1 MYPNNSD
8 LSGDPAEIP
17 FTPVQERQVAQLS
30 DPIMRLFSHSSSSI
44 TSSYTSD
51 YANSPPRTRTAT
63 RNEATNPY
71 CAARITAF
79 DTAVV
84 WDEQKDE
91 PLTEKPKGWKTY
103 NSYYAPDDLATIASF
118 APRHNL
124 NGPGDF
130 SLPMI
135 ASSPVGPPLSSPS
148 DSSVSDTSPLPEAV
162 MDKKRK
168 LKELEN
174 DEDSD
179 LEFTAVKQKRKRRP
193 VTSEW
198 EPVNEFF
205 SRRKTY
211 RNRSQFRCTLCL
223 EKNKLH
229 LCNSEG
235 DMKRH
240 LQSKSHSERLFHC
253 PECPKSF
260 TRQDALKRHF
270 SRICSA

>member
-1 MYPNNSD
+1 MYPNNGD
-8 LSGDPAEIP
+8 LSGDPAENP
-17 FTPVQERQVAQLS
+17 FTPVQKKQVAQLS
-30 DPIMRLFSHSSSSI
+30 NPRKRLFSHSSSSI
-44 TSSYTSD
+44 TSSYASG
-51 YANSPPRTRTAT
+51 YANSPPKTRTAT
-63 RNEATNPY
+63 RNEATNPN

-91 PLTEKPKGWKTY
+91 PLTEKPKGRKIY
-103 NSYYAPDDLATIASF
+103 NSFCASDDLAAIASF

-198 EPVNEFF
+198 EPVNESF
-205 SRRKTY
+205 SRRKTR
-211 RNRSQFRCTLCL
+211 RNRWQFRCTLCL
-223 EKNKLH
+223 EKDKVH

-240 LQSKSHSERLFHC
+240 LQSQIHSEKLFHC
-253 PECPKSF
+253 PECSKSF
-260 TRQDALKRHF
+260 TRQDALKRH
-270 SRICSA
+270 SRKCSA